1 MSDIRALGY
10 RRVEFMVA
18 AQAAR
23 AAAQEAAQDYLEKYT
38 RDRGTCNFDQCAVD
52 VRELGA
58 SEAMLKGLLAHGQLR
73 GYYRSSGMWEGSM
86 LISPPMSAQAGL
98 RTVQAEA
105 MTAAFKAAGFKA
117 TTYYQMD

>member
-10 RRVEFMVA
+10 RRVEFMAA

-23 AAAQEAAQDYLEKYT
+23 AAALEAGNDYLAKHVG
-38 RDRGTCNFDQCAVD
+38 DRGTCNFDKCAVD

-58 SEAMLKGLLAHGQLR
+58 SEAMLKGLLHHGQLQ
-73 GYYRSSGMWEGSM
+73 GNYRSSGMWEGSM
-86 LISPPMSAQAGL
+86 LISPPMGAQAGL